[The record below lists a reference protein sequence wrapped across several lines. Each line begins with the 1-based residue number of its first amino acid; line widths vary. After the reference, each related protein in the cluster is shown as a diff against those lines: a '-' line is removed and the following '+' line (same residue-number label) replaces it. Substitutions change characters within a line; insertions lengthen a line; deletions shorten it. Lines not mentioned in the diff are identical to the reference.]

1 MGCACLLQTQ
11 ALPQEV
17 MDVMNDVTLEREDEN
32 GRWRFDWLLPA
43 LFQPRRA
50 FTRIGRTETAVWQT
64 PIFLLVATGLIHTL
78 VAGALRAAA
87 LAANPGAPPPGFEYY
102 TPEQQAQLQQAMAA
116 TSGPVFTYLLP
127 SVVTILGVYF
137 GWLIL
142 GWVIHLGLTLMGG
155 RGSSRQALN
164 VTAWSLLP
172 FAIRDGVRIVAMWLG
187 GQPLTTLGLS
197 GFAPADGGNLAIY
210 LTAFLSFVDIYLFW
224 HVALLLVGVRAA
236 ENLSRFKTWTI
247 VLGTLLAFYLL
258 RALPALIAA
267 QFSGL
272 SVVRP
277 FF

>member
-1 MGCACLLQTQ
+1 
-11 ALPQEV
+11 
-17 MDVMNDVTLEREDEN
+17 MNDISLDSTELN

-50 FTRIGRTETAVWQT
+50 FARIAAAETAVWQT
-64 PIFLLVATGLIHTL
+64 PILILVLTGLIRTL
-78 VAGALRAAA
+78 VNGSVKAAA
-87 LAANPGAPPPGFEYY
+87 NLAAANSGAPPPGFEYY

-127 SVVTILGVYF
+127 AVVTVLGVYL

-164 VTAWSLLP
+164 VVAWTLLP
-172 FAIRDGVRIVAMWLG
+172 FAIRDVVRIAAMWLT
-187 GQPLTTLGLS
+187 GQPLAALGLS
-197 GFAPADGGNLAIY
+197 GFAPTADGNLTIY
-210 LTAFLSFVDIYLFW
+210 LTAVLSSVDIYLLW
-224 HVALLLVGVRAA
+224 HILLLLIGVRAA
-236 ENLSRFKTWTI
+236 ENISRAKAWSV
-247 VLGTLLAFYLL
+247 VLFVAIASLLI

-272 SVVRP
+272 TVVRP

>member
-1 MGCACLLQTQ
+1 M
-11 ALPQEV
+11 E
-17 MDVMNDVTLEREDEN
+17 DVLTDSSDYN
-32 GRWRFDWLLPA
+32 GRWRFDWLLPT

-50 FTRIGRTETAVWQT
+50 FARITGAETAVWQT
-64 PIFLLVATGLIHTL
+64 PILILVLSGLIRTL
-78 VAGALRAAA
+78 VNGSVKAAA
-87 LAANPGAPPPGFEYY
+87 NLAAANSGAPPVGFEYY

-164 VTAWSLLP
+164 VVAWTLLP
-172 FAIRDGVRIVAMWLG
+172 FAIRDVVRIGAMWTT
-187 GQPLTTLGLS
+187 GQPLTALGLA
-197 GFAPADGGNLAIY
+197 GFAPAGDGNLTIY
-210 LTAFLSFVDIYLFW
+210 LTALLGFVDIYLLW
-224 HVALLLVGVRAA
+224 HILLLLVGVRAA
-236 ENLSRFKTWTI
+236 EPLSRAKAWSVALFTVI
-247 VLGTLLAFYLL
+247 AFTLL

-272 SVVRP
+272 TVVRP